1 MIAELDGVPGVCI
14 PNIVLFPGDPA
25 VRVAAAAAHL
35 RPLHAPRLAHPHPHQ
50 VGARGSGAGNGT
62 LRNSTVPVEGRFRGF
77 LDPVGSLVSTLL
89 VSCCGLWVT
98 LLSKLVNFEC
108 VRVLKSV
115 RLEELNIGRV

>member
-50 VGARGSGAGNGT
+50 VGARGSGADNGT
-62 LRNSTVPVEGRFRGF
+62 SRNFTVPREGPYYGIVLVQSKKNFR
-77 LDPVGSLVSTLL
+77 
-89 VSCCGLWVT
+89 
-98 LLSKLVNFEC
+98 
-108 VRVLKSV
+108 
-115 RLEELNIGRV
+115 IY